1 MDVAQSLKNTISMR
15 YLSEQIYQLDM
26 LGFGKVQC
34 LSFLNLNQAKLD
46 NAVARIGIPLVED
59 LYRHAAKVLDDPD
72 LGLRVG
78 HNFRIV
84 NYAQTGTIYTLCKN
98 IRQSISLNAKYQRI
112 AVDAGEISYDTIG
125 INGRPGHFLSLAP
138 YEEVK
143 TCYHV
148 LNMICGAY
156 ATTFNWLGWG
166 VSKDL
171 KSVCFNQSK
180 PDDMSLFDQLYDCPV
195 FFDQPKVGIEFY
207 EAAMNTP
214 LPTRDDEKLSLGIA
228 KLDQLLKADTMSES
242 LEIAVRASIRG
253 ALTLGQ
259 VSLPIIASRL
269 NFSERDLRKI
279 LKSSGLKYRELL
291 DLERQTL
298 FKELHEKGE
307 SFSVIS
313 QELCYNDQAAFNRAV
328 KRWYGVS
335 PSQYVKFA

>member
-1 MDVAQSLKNTISMR
+1 
-15 YLSEQIYQLDM
+15 
-26 LGFGKVQC
+26 
-34 LSFLNLNQAKLD
+34 
-46 NAVARIGIPLVED
+46 
-59 LYRHAAKVLDDPD
+59 
-72 LGLRVG
+72 
-78 HNFRIV
+78 
-84 NYAQTGTIYTLCKN
+84 
-98 IRQSISLNAKYQRI
+98 
-112 AVDAGEISYDTIG
+112 
-125 INGRPGHFLSLAP
+125 
-138 YEEVK
+138 
-143 TCYHV
+143 
-148 LNMICGAY
+148 MICGAY

-214 LPTRDDEKLSLGIA
+214 LPTRDDEKLSLGI
-228 KLDQLLKADTMSES
+228 
-242 LEIAVRASIRG
+242 
-253 ALTLGQ
+253 GQ

-298 FKELHEKGE
+298 FKELHERGE